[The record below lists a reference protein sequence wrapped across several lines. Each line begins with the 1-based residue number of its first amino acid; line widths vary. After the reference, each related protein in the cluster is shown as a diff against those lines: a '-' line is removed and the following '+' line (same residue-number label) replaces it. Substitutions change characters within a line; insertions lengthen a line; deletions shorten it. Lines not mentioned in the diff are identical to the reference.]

1 MSKKLESLE
10 ELVDFLMSSTI
21 KEIEEVGFDKGF
33 KDDLFYI
40 SYKDMSV
47 SFDFHDKYIE
57 HLYVSLQGN
66 PKVQKIDINDDDVDD
81 DVSQII
87 IDKFNK
93 IIVPIGEQ
101 CLEGV

>member
-1 MSKKLESLE
+1 M
-10 ELVDFLMSSTI
+10 
-21 KEIEEVGFDKGF
+21 
-33 KDDLFYI
+33 
-40 SYKDMSV
+40 
-47 SFDFHDKYIE
+47 
-57 HLYVSLQGN
+57 SLQGN
-66 PKVQKIDINDDDVDD
+66 PKVQKIDINDDVDD